1 MRHPYTKALWR
12 AMPKHGF
19 QFIGGSQPYVKDLPK
34 GCSFAPRCEKCTA
47 ECKGAIPYKEV
58 RNGRVRC
65 LYAE

>member
-1 MRHPYTKALWR
+1 
-12 AMPKHGF
+12 MPKHGF

-47 ECKGAIPYKEV
+47 ECKGAIPYKKV